1 MLKGPGSENEQALT
15 TSWSMKLL
23 IAAVI
28 VAFGALIGWGF
39 LTGRNVAAVEA
50 ERERAIKA
58 PIRVS
63 GEAGE
68 TVITLDMETQQRSG
82 IETAAL
88 PSAPHREELRAY
100 GMVLDVAR
108 LTELN
113 NNYANA
119 KAQVQ
124 TAQAKLAM
132 SKPAFERAQK
142 LFNET
147 SRCLTGSAAGRGSGF
162 RHGPSRPGCGGGAGA
177 HPHRDGI
184 PGMGLGSRQ
193 VVGRW
198 SRR

>member
-1 MLKGPGSENEQALT
+1 VLKGPGSENEQALT

-82 IETAAL
+82 IERRCRL
-88 PSAPHREELRAY
+88 RLIGRSFAPM
-100 GMVLDVAR
+100 GWFS
-108 LTELN
+108 
-113 NNYANA
+113 
-119 KAQVQ
+119 
-124 TAQAKLAM
+124 M
-132 SKPAFERAQK
+132 SP
-142 LFNET
+142 
-147 SRCLTGSAAGRGSGF
+147 
-162 RHGPSRPGCGGGAGA
+162 
-177 HPHRDGI
+177 D
-184 PGMGLGSRQ
+184 
-193 VVGRW
+193 
-198 SRR
+198 